1 MSCFCSSTLTH
12 HLRSPF
18 RFLGWVVSST
28 LVIVFDSNPSEIAFP
43 RLETEIETI
52 SAEGMRE
59 LMLLGCPP
67 LMISTGP
74 GKSEAVKLLH
84 P

>member
-1 MSCFCSSTLTH
+1 
-12 HLRSPF
+12 
-18 RFLGWVVSST
+18 

-43 RLETEIETI
+43 ILEAEIETI

>member
-1 MSCFCSSTLTH
+1 MMSAATLTH
-12 HLRSPF
+12 RLRSPSF
-18 RFLGWVVSST
+18 FGWVSSS
-28 LVIVFDSNPSEIAFP
+28 LVIVFDSHPSETAFS
-43 RLETEIETI
+43 RLEAEIETI

-67 LMISTGP
+67 SMMSTGP
-74 GKSEAVKLLH
+74 GESEAVKLMR